1 MLNEPLI
8 NPIVGPV
15 FSWKSLN
22 IAEDARIDVSGK
34 RFWMCSQMAFSDIK
48 VFYPLTTTTCNSKSL
63 KSVFKTVFS
72 FNKPLWINTIE
83 CSYEYDSR
91 K

>member
-1 MLNEPLI
+1 MNWRIAANQLSEVCSIMLNEPLI

-34 RFWMCSQMAFSDIK
+34 RFWICSQMAFSDIK
-48 VFYPLTTTTCNSKSL
+48 VFYPLTTTTATQKA
-63 KSVFKTVFS
+63 
-72 FNKPLWINTIE
+72 
-83 CSYEYDSR
+83 
-91 K
+91 

>member
-1 MLNEPLI
+1 MNWRLAANQLSEVCSIMLNEPLI

-48 VFYPLTTTTCNSKSL
+48 VFSPLTTTTATQKA
-63 KSVFKTVFS
+63 
-72 FNKPLWINTIE
+72 
-83 CSYEYDSR
+83 
-91 K
+91 

>member
-48 VFYPLTTTTCNSKSL
+48 VFYSLTTTTATQKA
-63 KSVFKTVFS
+63 
-72 FNKPLWINTIE
+72 
-83 CSYEYDSR
+83 
-91 K
+91 